1 MAIYTTIDDL
11 TKRLE
16 PAVLAGLADDQN
28 TPPDLEHPDTQDVIG
43 RAIADGANLID
54 SYLLGRVDLSS
65 VPTQAA
71 LERINA
77 TLALYFLY
85 RRRYVDDAL
94 NPLAASREAPR
105 AAARIALLAS
115 VTIGFVSAQLPPGG
129 TSSRLSA
136 PRNTSGSRSFAR
148 PLALARSST
157 WRISR

>member
-94 NPLAASREAPR
+94 NPLAASREAVCAHL
-105 AAARIALLAS
+105 AAVVRGEERLADGDDGS
-115 VTIGFVSAQLPPGG
+115 PDSEVYSTTEEAERVLDGESL
-129 TSSRLSA
+129 SR
-136 PRNTSGSRSFAR
+136 F
-148 PLALARSST
+148 
-157 WRISR
+157 